1 MGVSVSVSAA
11 IIFVGLFISIGMV
24 YPSVANGYEHVEEAQ
39 SNAADRELA
48 TKNTDIALTNAT
60 YAGGTLTVNVSN
72 EGTTALAV
80 DATDVIVDGTYQT
93 SFDRLVVEG
102 DGDTSLWLPGE
113 TLTVE
118 MSAPSRPNRVVVVT
132 EGGVEAGVTL

>member
-11 IIFVGLFISIGMV
+11 IIFVGLFISLGMV
-24 YPSVANGYEHVEEAQ
+24 YPSVANGYENVEEAQ
-39 SNAADRELA
+39 TNAADRELD
-48 TKNTDIALTNAT
+48 TKNTDIAVSNAT
-60 YAGGTLTVNVSN
+60 YSGGTLTVNVTN

-80 DATDVIVDGTYQT
+80 DATDVIVDGTYET

-102 DGDTSLWLPGE
+102 DSETSLWLPGE

-118 MSAPSRPNRVVVVT
+118 VSEPTQPNRVVVVT